1 MTANPQRGEVEIEL
15 GGRRFV
21 MRPSFQAIAEMEKQ
35 TGRGLIELLQ
45 SLSDGGLKV
54 SELAAIITAGLKAA
68 GEPARYDKVGALLLE
83 GGLEGIVPPVGEFLV
98 GALTGGRQPSGN
110 GADPGSGASGTGSGG
125 AGGEGTRGNGTAAE
139 TA

>member
-21 MRPSFQAIAEMEKQ
+21 MRPTFQAIAEMEKQ
-35 TGRGLIELLQ
+35 TGRGVIELLQ

-83 GGLEGIVPPVGEFLV
+83 GGLEGIVPPVGEFLI
-98 GALTGGRQPSGN
+98 GALTGGRELG
-110 GADPGSGASGTGSGG
+110 GGSGG
-125 AGGEGTRGNGTAAE
+125 AGGGGKSEGERGNGTTAE